1 MPFDDYKLSD
11 EEHNQVLAEI
21 RDFVFENK
29 TPVSRPQVYILGG
42 QPGAG
47 KSVLTESIMK
57 NLDDDNIISINGD
70 EFRLWHPKA
79 QEIFKKHKKMFT
91 EYTDAD
97 FRTWT
102 SAIFD
107 EAIQNHYNIVF
118 EGTMRTDRICDT
130 IKQKLLPAGYQIN
143 ILVMAVP
150 AIKSRISIYSRY
162 QEQLE
167 KYPIARFTSR
177 TSHDEGY
184 DGMLSTL
191 RKIEDEH
198 LYDTIKVYNRN
209 GDVLFQTG
217 DKDIVSAINKERQ
230 KPLSKEDAESL
241 TEQCDILLE
250 KMAARNEEKEY
261 ISDLKGLKEFVIS
274 QNNAQ
279 KKEEN
284 RIETMAH
291 FQEMTQSVR
300 KMREPYIKPQTRQ
313 ISGDKAKEIL
323 SLLKLNQK

>member
-21 RDFVFENK
+21 RDFVFQDK
-29 TPVSRPQVYILGG
+29 TPVAHPQVYILGG

-47 KSVLTESIMK
+47 KSVLTESVMK
-57 NLDDDNIISINGD
+57 SLTDDNIISINGD

-79 QEIFKKHKKMFT
+79 QEIFRKHQKMFA

-184 DGMLSTL
+184 EGMLSTL

-198 LYDTIKVYNRN
+198 LYDTIKVYNRQ
-209 GDVLFQTG
+209 GEILFQTG
-217 DKDIVSAINKERQ
+217 DKDVVSAINKERR
-230 KPLSKEDAESL
+230 KPLSKEDALSL
-241 TEQCDILLE
+241 TRQCDILLE
-250 KMAARNEEKEY
+250 KMAARNEDEHY
-261 ISDLKGLKEFVIS
+261 ISDLKELRQSVLS
-274 QNNAQ
+274 QNDAQ
-279 KKEEN
+279 EKREE
-284 RIETMAH
+284 MMGH
-291 FQEMTQSVR
+291 FKSMSQSVR
-300 KMREPYIKPQTRQ
+300 KMKKPYTKPETKE
-313 ISGDKAKEIL
+313 ISGYKAQEIL
-323 SLLKLNQK
+323 SFLQSNEK